1 MYFILSTFLSIFSQP
16 ILYMKKA
23 FLPVLLFI
31 SACFA
36 ISACS
41 NGDYIA
47 TPGTNANGS
56 VNPLRPL
63 KPEEFNWAGAGN
75 FSVKIN
81 GGGLISTD
89 SAWWFI
95 DTSGANRVVA
105 FINGSGYFN
114 FYLKDTYAG
123 NLYNMGFE
131 QYNTSAQFLGPV
143 DSGTVFFDY
152 YESAR
157 GNSGGLWMLT
167 NDSLTFSGKFYCQMV
182 NSKGNVVNL
191 SEGTFAMSK
200 F

>member
-1 MYFILSTFLSIFSQP
+1 
-16 ILYMKKA
+16 MKKA

-47 TPGTNANGS
+47 SPSGNANGS

-63 KPEEFNWAGAGN
+63 KPEEFKWAGAGK
-75 FSVKIN
+75 FSAKIN

-89 SAWWFI
+89 SAWWAL
-95 DTSGANRVVA
+95 DTSGANIIVA
-105 FINGSGYFN
+105 FTKDNGMFSM
-114 FYLKDTYAG
+114 YLKDVWAG
-123 NLYNMGFE
+123 NLYNMGFK
-131 QYNTSAQFLGPV
+131 QYNTSCRYLATV
-143 DSGTVFFDY
+143 DSGVTVFDY

-157 GNSGGLWMLT
+157 GNSGGLWMVT
-167 NDSLTFSGKFYCQMV
+167 NDSLSFSGMFYCQTV
-182 NSKGNVVNL
+182 NSKGNVMNL
-191 SEGTFAMSK
+191 SEGTFSLSK